1 VVREKII
8 AALQKVLV
16 TEGKYEL
23 AAILRELL
31 DYLAAELDFDFTND
45 QDVLTHFGKALNARA
60 SAQGLRYPFRTKK
73 YLLATLKALENPQ
86 VKEVLY
92 LGTGPFAPFFV
103 FPILLG
109 YTQARFTLVEVNPY
123 SVAVMRKLIDRLELS
138 PYVTAILQQD
148 AAVWQVDR
156 HYDLVTSE
164 INDVGMKREDSFAV
178 FQNIYRQLPA
188 AHYIPKDIFLY
199 LKTEAAFEDKA
210 APGDYYDSLTD
221 GFARGYLRTDCPYPA
236 TDRPLLQTRVLV
248 DEEIVLEPDE
258 SVITKSVYFY
268 SL

>member
-1 VVREKII
+1 MREKII

-31 DYLAAELDFDFTND
+31 DYLATELDFDFTND
-45 QDVLTHFGKALNARA
+45 QDVPTHFGKALNARA

-109 YTQARFTLVEVNPY
+109 YTQARFTLVEVTRCRMLCSDSTCSPPWQGT
-123 SVAVMRKLIDRLELS
+123 SKVATGSADGALPGSIDEGVGCWRIFDS
-138 PYVTAILQQD
+138 IGSSH
-148 AAVWQVDR
+148 VDHHSR
-156 HYDLVTSE
+156 SDQT
-164 INDVGMKREDSFAV
+164 
-178 FQNIYRQLPA
+178 
-188 AHYIPKDIFLY
+188 
-199 LKTEAAFEDKA
+199 
-210 APGDYYDSLTD
+210 
-221 GFARGYLRTDCPYPA
+221 LRA
-236 TDRPLLQTRVLV
+236 N
-248 DEEIVLEPDE
+248 
-258 SVITKSVYFY
+258 
-268 SL
+268 